1 MCAIFQPRQANDT
14 IIIYPRFLYFL
25 VQGNT
30 FLPPLLKRY
39 ENAYVEMEKD
49 GERWRKIVEFY
60 RNFFDPDPS
69 SRLPFRKVTRKVKV
83 ICNRNLS

>member
-49 GERWRKIVEFY
+49 GERSS
-60 RNFFDPDPS
+60 NFIEIS
-69 SRLPFRKVTRKVKV
+69 STLTRRVDCRFEK
-83 ICNRNLS
+83 

>member
-1 MCAIFQPRQANDT
+1 MCAIFQPTQANDT

-49 GERWRKIVEFY
+49 GERSS
-60 RNFFDPDPS
+60 NFIEIS
-69 SRLPFRKVTRKVKV
+69 STLIRRVDCRFEK
-83 ICNRNLS
+83 